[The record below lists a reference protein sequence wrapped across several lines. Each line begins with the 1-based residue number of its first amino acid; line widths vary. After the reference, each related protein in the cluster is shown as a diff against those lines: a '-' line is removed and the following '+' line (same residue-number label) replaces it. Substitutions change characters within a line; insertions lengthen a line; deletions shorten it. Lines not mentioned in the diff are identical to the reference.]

1 MRERPWLLLPVKSLQ
16 CGKRRLGPA
25 LSNADRLRL
34 NQSFLRHMIAVAE
47 EFPGLERTVIVSD
60 ASDSLR
66 LAAELGA
73 RTIRT
78 ERRELNAA
86 LADGC
91 GELYR
96 HGARQIMILPVD
108 LPLVQSSDL
117 REIAALGERRFL
129 VICPD
134 RNGVGTNALFL
145 AKELPVQFK
154 FGDDSYRQHE
164 AEARRCGVAPLLHYN
179 SRIAKDVDLPADLA
193 VLDELV
199 VQTRPSHTT
208 DRLCDG

>member
-16 CGKRRLGPA
+16 CGKRRLEPA
-25 LSNADRLRL
+25 LSNADRIRL
-34 NQSFLRHMIAVAE
+34 NKFFLRRMIAVAA
-47 EFPGLERTVIVSD
+47 EFPGPEQTVIVSD
-60 ASDSLR
+60 AADSLR
-66 LAAELGA
+66 LATEVGA

-78 ERRELNAA
+78 ERQELNAA

-96 HGARQIMILPVD
+96 RGARQIMILPVD
-108 LPLVQSSDL
+108 LPLIQSSDL
-117 REIAALGERRFL
+117 REIAAFGERHPI

-134 RNGVGTNALFL
+134 RDGVGTNALFL
-145 AKELPVQFK
+145 AKELPLQFR

-164 AEARRCGVAPLLHYN
+164 AEAWHCGVEPLLHYN

-193 VLDELV
+193 VLNELAI
-199 VQTRPSHTT
+199 
-208 DRLCDG
+208 LDGRAALSQP